1 MSGPCRTFHY
11 RTKKRAACHDKS
23 TGLYAV
29 QAHPGG
35 YREGQ
40 VWGMSRRPGLDPSNG
55 RERSTATVLRS
66 QLLAPVLSNAC
77 AAPDPILHWV
87 HCIGGLART
96 ALSPHALLTKSL
108 AAPLSLH

>member
-40 VWGMSRRPGLDPSNG
+40 VWGNSAQNAGRHEARFESRAD
-55 RERSTATVLRS
+55 LRTGY
-66 QLLAPVLSNAC
+66 QAYDLY
-77 AAPDPILHWV
+77 H
-87 HCIGGLART
+87 
-96 ALSPHALLTKSL
+96 
-108 AAPLSLH
+108 